1 MLRHSRRS
9 TRASASSRH
18 RGVLSLP
25 QTSSRALPRGLC
37 SRSRG
42 RTVHDGG
49 HGRRQAAGGWRA
61 ASGARGRGCGDGGGR
76 WSCQSR
82 RDAGAGGA
90 NQWRRPRGACR
101 PQLRRRAAIGRRQ
114 RWEVLLRVG
123 RRLGRRRCPWCVD
136 AGASGGSWG
145 GHTGGGCGCGCGG
158 YGTLTATKGRPRR
171 SCGNRGTW
179 EGYVS
184 EPGRWPH
191 DHNSQPH
198 SPQPRSHSR
207 RSHRHSHRS
216 RSHSHRSHRH
226 RHRSHRHSQTQPDTA
241 THFCCCDGVVRS
253 RFSLPA
259 FRPPYHPTSAAGAST
274 SSPGHPK
281 SACCMPSPSVGS
293 PGVR

>member
-25 QTSSRALPRGLC
+25 QTSSRALPRGLR

-42 RTVHDGG
+42 RTVRDGG

-90 NQWRRPRGACR
+90 NQRRRPRGACR

-114 RWEVLLRVG
+114 WWEVLLRVG

-136 AGASGGSWG
+136 AGASGGSWD
-145 GHTGGGCGCGCGG
+145 GHTSGGGRCGCGCGG
-158 YGTLTATKGRPRR
+158 YGTLAATKRRPRR
-171 SCGNRGTW
+171 SCGNTGTW

-184 EPGRWPH
+184 EPVRWPRNH
-191 DHNSQPH
+191 KHPQLTATQ
-198 SPQPRSHSR
+198 PQPQKPQPQKPQPQQRTLVVATALCDLSFRCLLSGLHIIPQVQLAPPLLHLAIPR
-207 RSHRHSHRS
+207 ALAA
-216 RSHSHRSHRH
+216 RH
-226 RHRSHRHSQTQPDTA
+226 RLRWGHRVCVEA
-241 THFCCCDGVVRS
+241 
-253 RFSLPA
+253 
-259 FRPPYHPTSAAGAST
+259 
-274 SSPGHPK
+274 
-281 SACCMPSPSVGS
+281 
-293 PGVR
+293 

>member
-1 MLRHSRRS
+1 MSWWVGGQHGQDSYVLHGIYIAAISTHWRRCLSLTHTHTCIHAGTHACTHTHILAPRGRHLLLRHSRRS

-123 RRLGRRRCPWCVD
+123 RRLWRRRCPWCVD

-145 GHTGGGCGCGCGG
+145 GHTGGGCGCGGGG
-158 YGTLTATKGRPRR
+158 YGTLAATKGRPWR
-171 SCGNRGTW
+171 SCGNTGT
-179 EGYVS
+179 
-184 EPGRWPH
+184 
-191 DHNSQPH
+191 
-198 SPQPRSHSR
+198 
-207 RSHRHSHRS
+207 
-216 RSHSHRSHRH
+216 
-226 RHRSHRHSQTQPDTA
+226 
-241 THFCCCDGVVRS
+241 
-253 RFSLPA
+253 
-259 FRPPYHPTSAAGAST
+259 
-274 SSPGHPK
+274 
-281 SACCMPSPSVGS
+281 
-293 PGVR
+293 